1 MQTIL
6 RNVQEVLS
14 APGNGTAVDVSN
26 GSSFSCAY
34 TVANINTNII
44 ARLEGSLD
52 GTNYFTLITA
62 ATQTANGTYVFSFTG
77 EAPAVNWAR
86 FVFVSEA
93 GGTAATITTNW
104 AVRHSC

>member
-26 GSSFSCAY
+26 GDSFSCSY
-34 TVANINTNII
+34 KVENINTNVIC
-44 ARLEGSLD
+44 RLDGSLN
-52 GTNYFTLITA
+52 GTDYFTLITA

-86 FVFVSEA
+86 FVFVSEL

-104 AVRHSC
+104 SVRHSC